1 MNIPSFHDGHFDGFR
16 IGPNKELDFFLRT
29 HDGKSLTLTLQGVDA
44 LTLSEI
50 KQGNIIFDLVFRS
63 GEQLTTSDMQELFD
77 VEVDATQAS
86 TLLKTK
92 RDMGLQLL
100 ELNASYGA
108 HGLVLFQTVE
118 LRPSTAK

>member
-1 MNIPSFHDGHFDGFR
+1 MNIPNFHDGHFDGFR
-16 IGPNKELDFFLRT
+16 IGPNEKPHLFLRT
-29 HDGKSLTLTLQGVDA
+29 PDGESFTLAFQGVDA

-63 GEQLTTSDMQELFD
+63 GEELTSADIEELFD
-77 VEVDATQAS
+77 VKVDAPNTS

-92 RDMGLQLL
+92 RDMGLQVL

-108 HGLVLFQTVE
+108 RGLVLFQTIEV
-118 LRPSTAK
+118 RPTTPA

>member
-1 MNIPSFHDGHFDGFR
+1 MNIPNFHDGHFDGFR
-16 IGPNKELDFFLRT
+16 IGPHKKLHFFLRT
-29 HDGKSLTLTLQGVDA
+29 HDGESFTLTLQGVDA

-63 GEQLTTSDMQELFD
+63 GEQLTGTDIEELFD
-77 VEVDATQAS
+77 VKVDAPHAS

-92 RDMGLQLL
+92 RDMGLQVL

-108 HGLVLFQTVE
+108 RGLVLFQTIEV
-118 LRPSTAK
+118 RSTTFD